1 MNNYLEKIFNNI
13 KEIIWPTN
21 EDKYNFDLEPNF
33 NNNLNNSNYINTT
46 NSSDLVDTQYKNIFS
61 SLNINLEY
69 LKSKYNTLINSD
81 VIIREFTLNARNKQY
96 NAFIIFIDGMVNSEL
111 MNNNVLTPLML
122 RNRANTFVGNQNQ
135 VVSEAISN
143 NITVR
148 KIKKFNLKD
157 YILDCLLPQ
166 NSVVPVNSFA
176 NVFEGINMGN
186 CLLFIDTLDL
196 AFNIDLKGFKQR
208 SISPPNNEMLIR
220 GPQEA
225 FTEVIRTNTSLIRRV
240 VNNENLIVENISV
253 GKISKTQ
260 CAVCYINNIANNA
273 LIAEVK
279 YRINN
284 LNVDYITTS
293 RTIRTAN

>member
-1 MNNYLEKIFNNI
+1 MNVNI
-13 KEIIWPTN
+13 KQILNNFKKIILPTN
-21 EDKYNFDLEPNF
+21 ENEYNFELENNKKNNTSNNINSNSYDSMDGKYN
-33 NNNLNNSNYINTT
+33 
-46 NSSDLVDTQYKNIFS
+46 NIFP
-61 SLNINLEY
+61 SLNVNLEY
-69 LKSKYNTLINSD
+69 LNVKYNTLINSD

-96 NAFIIFIDGMVNSEL
+96 KAFIIFIDGMVNSEL

-122 RNRANTFVGNQNQ
+122 RNRANTYEGTQNQ

-166 NSVVPVNSFA
+166 NSVVTVDRFS

-208 SISPPNNEMLIR
+208 SVSPPNNEMLIR

-240 VNNENLIVENISV
+240 VNNENLVIESLSI
-253 GKISKTQ
+253 GTISKTQ
-260 CAVCYINNIANNA
+260 CAVCYINGIANND

-279 YRINN
+279 YRLNN
-284 LNVDYITTS
+284 LNIDYITTS
-293 RTIRTAN
+293 RTTRTIN

>member
-293 RTIRTAN
+293 RTIRTTN